1 MDQPRPKLKTLTS
14 GKKQLFPMEFLPL
27 DRADAVLSVAE
38 VIPDRLYWAAVDI
51 GKFSEILKHE
61 FATHYIKPS
70 IKESVPNGVS
80 FRSVRGLS
88 VSQKENTFMNSSPPK
103 VMKSA
108 SSNRVPRVR
117 ECTFKVLYTDKVF
130 LYKPL
135 ANDFGPVDMST
146 LHRYIDFVDQASEK
160 SKVIIHVSDHRRP
173 NLCANSAFL
182 IAAYGIIRFNMAPV
196 EVASSF
202 SQVKSELIPP
212 FRDASRSVKSGF
224 PLTLYDF
231 CESIRVSRENG
242 WIDWRTFNV
251 METERL
257 QLVENG
263 DLNWIIE
270 KKFIAFAGPSS
281 DRIDEDGLD
290 TLPPSHYV
298 VLFKDMGVSDV
309 FRLNVS
315 NYESTEFTK
324 HGINHHDL
332 FFEDGS
338 CPPLEIVNEFLARVA
353 RAKGAVAVH
362 CKAGLGRS
370 ATMIGLAVMREYRV
384 FAKQY
389 IAWARLARP
398 GSVIGAQ
405 QHFLVEMEPIM
416 HGRIPLKVNKLCV
429 KRVGGEKGQGERL
442 LNQKRKNGMIQCE
455 VNKLP

>member
-1 MDQPRPKLKTLTS
+1 
-14 GKKQLFPMEFLPL
+14 MEFLPL
-27 DRADAVLSVAE
+27 DRADVVLSVAE

-61 FATHYIKPS
+61 FMTHYVKPS
-70 IKESVPNGVS
+70 MKDPVPIGVS
-80 FRSVRGLS
+80 FRSVKGLS
-88 VSQKENTFMNSSPPK
+88 VSQKENTILNSSPLK

-108 SSNRVPRVR
+108 SSNRVPRVQ

-130 LYKPL
+130 FYKPL

-146 LHRYIDFVDQASEK
+146 LHRYIDFVDQAFEK
-160 SKVIIHVSDHRRP
+160 STSIIHVSDHRRP

-182 IAAYGIIRFNMAPV
+182 IAAYGIIRFNMTPL
-196 EVASSF
+196 EVASSV
-202 SQVKSELIPP
+202 SKVKTELIPP
-212 FRDASRSVKSGF
+212 FRDASRSVKSSF
-224 PLTLYDF
+224 PLSLYDF

-242 WIDWRTFNV
+242 WMDWRNFNV

-270 KKFIAFAGPSS
+270 NKFIAFAGPSS

-298 VLFKDMGVSDV
+298 VLFKEMGVSDV

-324 HGINHHDL
+324 HGIHHHDL

-338 CPPLEIVNEFLARVA
+338 CPPLEIVKEFLARVG

-370 ATMIGLAVMREYRV
+370 ATMIGLAVMKEYRV
-384 FAKQY
+384 SAKQY

-405 QHFLVEMEPIM
+405 QQFLVQMEPIM
-416 HGRIPLKVNKLCV
+416 HGLVIPLKVNKMCV
-429 KRVGGEKGQGERL
+429 KRGGEKGQGERL
-442 LNQKRKNGMIQCE
+442 LNQKRKNGMIQSE
-455 VNKLP
+455 NKT